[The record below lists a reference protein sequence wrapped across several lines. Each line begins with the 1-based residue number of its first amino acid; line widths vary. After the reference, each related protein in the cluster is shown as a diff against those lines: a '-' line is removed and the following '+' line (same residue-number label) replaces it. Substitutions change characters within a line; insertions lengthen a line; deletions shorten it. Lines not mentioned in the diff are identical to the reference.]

1 MQSISSIET
10 YAFGKRKDL
19 INENKRLNVAI

>member
-10 YAFGKRKDL
+10 YAFEKRKDL
-19 INENKRLNVAI
+19 VNENKRLNVVI